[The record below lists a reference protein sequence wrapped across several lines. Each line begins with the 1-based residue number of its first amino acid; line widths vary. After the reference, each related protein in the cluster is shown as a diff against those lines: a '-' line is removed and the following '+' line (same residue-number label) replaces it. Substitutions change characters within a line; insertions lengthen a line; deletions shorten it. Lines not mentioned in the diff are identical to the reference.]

1 MMEQKKL
8 TLDSYPGY
16 LRVLAAVQKL
26 RAEKAESSTRIEQ
39 ILQELSQP
47 REQQIDAAQAWA
59 QALEGRAGYK
69 YATDNR
75 SELRDELGQL
85 EGRLRFIDQAL
96 TIGEV
101 ELDKARGQ
109 ASLEICA
116 AVRGEWVAAVGRAL
130 EHLKGVSEA
139 NQALD
144 IMRAD
149 LERDGVVTGSL
160 PYSKFDLGGE
170 WNSPHG
176 GRVVGYQRE
185 TAENFPELA
194 SAADQGIK
202 LKLKAL
208 NERERKFDRRLE
220 EGAEAGE

>member
-1 MMEQKKL
+1 MDRSNGRLPRKTEKKKFRREQGGNDGTKKL

-16 LRVLAAVQKL
+16 LRVFAAVQKL

-75 SELRDELGQL
+75 SELRDELAQL
-85 EGRLRFIDQAL
+85 EGRLRFIDKAL
-96 TIGEV
+96 SVGEV

-116 AVRGEWVAAVGRAL
+116 AIRPQWTAEIKVILECQKKISESNQRLDVACDARARRGFHCCASVFEVRHWR
-130 EHLKGVSEA
+130 
-139 NQALD
+139 
-144 IMRAD
+144 I
-149 LERDGVVTGSL
+149 
-160 PYSKFDLGGE
+160 
-170 WNSPHG
+170 
-176 GRVVGYQRE
+176 VVGPVRWTSQWLS
-185 TAENFPELA
+185 T
-194 SAADQGIK
+194 
-202 LKLKAL
+202 
-208 NERERKFDRRLE
+208 
-220 EGAEAGE
+220 